1 MLTSLRKDFL
11 PGDRPFDLSFL
22 SFPYSPSVNSNHET
36 WFGRKF
42 CVEFRRKETV
52 RKGLMGSE
60 MGRGGRHETKSSTT
74 DTLSE
79 SLISMDGN
87 TVDNMITEFD
97 HKMRPES

>member
-1 MLTSLRKDFL
+1 
-11 PGDRPFDLSFL
+11 
-22 SFPYSPSVNSNHET
+22 
-36 WFGRKF
+36 
-42 CVEFRRKETV
+42 
-52 RKGLMGSE
+52 MGSE